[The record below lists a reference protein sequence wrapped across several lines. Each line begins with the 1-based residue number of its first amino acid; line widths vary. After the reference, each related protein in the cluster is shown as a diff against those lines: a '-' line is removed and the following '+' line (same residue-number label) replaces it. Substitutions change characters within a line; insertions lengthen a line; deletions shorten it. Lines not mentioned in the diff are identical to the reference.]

1 MNTEFNT
8 SERSTL
14 GVEWEFGLIEAA
26 TGKLS
31 SSAPKVLA
39 ALSDEGHAK
48 DSVETTP
55 HLTNE
60 FLQNT
65 IECVTGVHKDV
76 ASIRD
81 ELKMLIARA
90 RSVTDDLGIELF
102 CQGTHPFED
111 ARLQPVT
118 EGERY
123 AKLVDRTQYW
133 GRQMLIYG
141 VHVHVGLDHVNKAMP
156 VLDGLLN
163 HMPDLLALSASSP
176 FWSGEDTGYASQRA
190 LVFQQLPTAG
200 LPFQFPEWSGFENCV
215 ADMFKTGVIE
225 SVTEVRWDIRPVPRY
240 GTIEMRVCDGMDS
253 LDEVEAVTA
262 LTQCLVDDLS
272 QRLDDGES
280 IATMPPWHIQE
291 NKWRAARYGLDAEII
306 YDAAGT
312 ERPVTEHITET
323 LNRLEPVARRLNCER
338 ELAKVEDIVR
348 HGAGYLRQQRWAAE
362 ADGDLSAVVLNSV
375 RRTRESTS

>member
-1 MNTEFNT
+1 MQTEFKT
-8 SERSTL
+8 SERSTI
-14 GVEWEFGLIEAA
+14 GVEWEFGLIEAE

-31 SSAPKVLA
+31 SSAPQVLA
-39 ALSDEGHAK
+39 ELSESGHGK
-48 DSVETTP
+48 EDVETKA
-55 HLTNE
+55 HITNE

-65 IECVTGVHKDV
+65 IECVTGVHHEV
-76 ASIRD
+76 AQLSD
-81 ELKMLIARA
+81 ELRDLVHRA
-90 RSVTDDLGIELF
+90 RKVTDDLGIELF

-111 ARLQPVT
+111 ASSQPVT

-123 AKLVDRTQYW
+123 ATLVERTQYW

-163 HMPDLLALSASSP
+163 HMPDFLALSASSP
-176 FWSGEDTGYASQRA
+176 FWSGLATGYASQRA

-200 LPFQFPEWSGFENCV
+200 LPFQFPDWSGFENCV
-215 ADMFKTGVIE
+215 ADMHKTGVIE

-253 LDEVEAVTA
+253 LAEVEAMTA
-262 LTQCLVDDLS
+262 LTQCLVDDFS
-272 QRLDDGES
+272 ARLDTGEQ
-280 IATMPPWHIQE
+280 IPTMQPWHIQE

-312 ERPVTEHITET
+312 ERLVTDHLEET
-323 LNRLEPVARRLNCER
+323 LNRLEPVAARLNCAA
-338 ELAKVEDIVR
+338 ELAKVEDILR
-348 HGAGYLRQQRWAAE
+348 HGPGYKRQEKWAAE
-362 ADGDLSAVVLNSV
+362 SGGDLATVVLNSA
-375 RRTRESTS
+375 RRTRESTR